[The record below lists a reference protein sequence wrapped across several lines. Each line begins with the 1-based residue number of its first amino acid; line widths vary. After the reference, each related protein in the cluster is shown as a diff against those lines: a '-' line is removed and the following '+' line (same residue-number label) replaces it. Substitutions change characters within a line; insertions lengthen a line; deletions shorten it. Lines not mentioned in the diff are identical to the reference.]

1 MEEGGALRLVARS
14 LPAGV
19 TRFRDVIGVE
29 FRITNLIEDGD
40 GGGSGSGSSVFLDL
54 EVGAG
59 FWGPV
64 HEVLADGPKVPAAL
78 VSSCGGQV

>member
-1 MEEGGALRLVARS
+1 MKEGGGLRLVARS

-19 TRFRDVIGVE
+19 TRFRDVVSVE
-29 FRITNLIEDGD
+29 FRITNFVEDVD

-64 HEVLADGPKVPAAL
+64 HEVLADGPKVPASL
-78 VSSCGGQV
+78 VSPCGG